1 MFEAAL
7 YNDVDVSVLV
17 YVNRETQIE
26 RIMARDGF
34 ERKDALMRIEA
45 QMEVSEK
52 LKLADCVIYNDASVE
67 ELKETCLHLPDMLRE
82 KCR

>member
-67 ELKETCLHLPDMLRE
+67 ELKEICLHLPDMLRE